1 MNWISAHPF
10 AVIISGWIGAAIIS
24 TMPPLPPGSGYF
36 ATWGYHVLQFLGAN
50 LDKMPGHNQMD
61 QDSRREW
68 TTTGQTGVV
77 EHGLRELQMKVPIA
91 GSELGK

>member
-10 AVIISGWIGAAIIS
+10 VLVISGWIGAAIIS
-24 TMPPLPPGSGYF
+24 TMPPLPPRSGYF

-50 LDKMPGHNQMD
+50 LDKMPGHFQME
-61 QDSRREW
+61 QDNRHESA
-68 TTTGQTGVV
+68 TTEQTGMV
-77 EHGLRELQMKVPIA
+77 EHGSRELQMKVPIA